1 MLEKERRENDK
12 AAEAKKEQTSTPVQP
27 AQPAYRAAAPVRTA
41 APPKSRKGLYIVLGA
56 ILGVVLLIIVASI
69 SSTNETSTTAGTEDF
84 TTAASTERSITE
96 AEKAELIT
104 AIKLGES
111 ALLNARY
118 TLNNQS
124 INKYFTG
131 EALRTVQADFETV
144 RASGFSL
151 YSTVENQHFSDYTI
165 NADGT
170 QASVHF
176 EETSND
182 MLVTPSTNTCYQK
195 RPPYAVSYT
204 VFLVRSES
212 GWLISSFTGGNNVL
226 PDWGPCE

>member
-1 MLEKERRENDK
+1 
-12 AAEAKKEQTSTPVQP
+12 
-27 AQPAYRAAAPVRTA
+27 
-41 APPKSRKGLYIVLGA
+41 
-56 ILGVVLLIIVASI
+56 LGVFLLIIVASI
-69 SSTNETSTTAGTEDF
+69 SSTNETSTTAATEDY
-84 TTAASTERSITE
+84 TPAASTERSITE

-104 AIKLGES
+104 AINLAES

-118 TLNNQS
+118 TLNNEN

-131 EALRTVQADFETV
+131 EALRTAQADFETV
-144 RASGFSL
+144 KASGFSI
-151 YSTVENQHFSDYTI
+151 YSTVENQRFSDYTI

-182 MLVTPSTNTCYQK
+182 MLVTPSTNTCYKK
-195 RPPYAVSYT
+195 RPPYTVSYT
-204 VFLVRSES
+204 LFLVKSEN
-212 GWLISSFTGGNNVL
+212 GWLISSFTGGNTVL